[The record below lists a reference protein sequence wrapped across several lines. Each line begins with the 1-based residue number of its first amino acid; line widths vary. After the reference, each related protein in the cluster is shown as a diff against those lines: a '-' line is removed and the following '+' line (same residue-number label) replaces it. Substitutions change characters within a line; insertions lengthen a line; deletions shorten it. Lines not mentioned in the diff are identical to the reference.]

1 MSEQVYG
8 DTLKFFADW
17 QKNEKKRSCLN
28 FQKVVSRSGVPTL
41 NIEIAPLEKDGTARW
56 EQKLTIQLSLKE
68 LTQLSALV
76 LLSKKYID
84 NLDARY
90 HGDHRNK
97 GLSVFDNGKSGMI
110 FMISEAGQMQEHG
123 IDQYQR
129 LELTVFIVQQLS
141 AALKIS
147 YACTVVTL
155 KSLYLI
161 DTH

>member
-1 MSEQVYG
+1 MSEIMYG

-17 QKNEKKRSCLN
+17 QKIEKKRSCIN
-28 FQKVVSRSGVPTL
+28 FQKVVSRTGVPTL

-56 EQKLTIQLSLKE
+56 EQKTTIQLSLKE

-97 GLSVFDNGKSGMI
+97 GLSVFDNDKSGMI
-110 FMISEAGQMQEHG
+110 FQISEAGQMQEHG

-129 LELTVFIVQQLS
+129 LELAVFIVQQLS

-155 KSLYLI
+155 KSLYS
-161 DTH
+161 DNCM

>member
-1 MSEQVYG
+1 M
-8 DTLKFFADW
+8 
-17 QKNEKKRSCLN
+17 
-28 FQKVVSRSGVPTL
+28 
-41 NIEIAPLEKDGTARW
+41 
-56 EQKLTIQLSLKE
+56 
-68 LTQLSALV
+68 

-110 FMISEAGQMQEHG
+110 FQISEAGQMQEHG

-129 LELTVFIVQQLS
+129 LELAVFIVQQLS

-155 KSLYLI
+155 KSLYS
-161 DTH
+161 DNCM